1 MGEIW
6 LATASGI
13 GGFRKKIVIK
23 TIVPQYAHDPSFVD
37 MLTSEARL
45 CATFNHPNLIEVF
58 DFFEHEG
65 VHAIAMEYVVGRS
78 LSQLMHRARAAGRP
92 IPPWVALRIL
102 WECCC
107 GLECA
112 HAHDVIHGDLSPG
125 NVMLSFAGLAKVLD
139 FGVASSADA
148 RSSQLKGKYHYMAPE
163 RINAKINDRRTD
175 VYAIGVIMYVL
186 FTGRLPITAPS
197 DAALLWAIVNSRPE
211 RPSAY
216 VTIARDI
223 EDVILHALELDPE
236 ARFQDMGSLLHAIA
250 SCRDNQT
257 RSQLDMAMFVG
268 TLFPGAPDLPAHV
281 RASLATMAPDVEASA
296 TGLDTELEDI
306 EVSLVFDDPLPMPPR
321 QPVPLFEAYEAQES
335 RLSPAGLFHVSGIE
349 RVDGP
354 RPSVFDG
361 ASSDEPLR
369 PSIARGAFG
378 DLPPKDKAWPW
389 TRSLIKP

>member
-6 LATASGI
+6 LASASGI

-23 TIVPQYAHDPSFVD
+23 TIVSQYAHDPSFVD
-37 MLTSEARL
+37 MLTSEACL

-58 DFFEHEG
+58 DFFEHDG

-78 LSQLMHRARAAGRP
+78 LSQLMHRARATHRP
-92 IPPWVALRIL
+92 IPPWAALRIL

-112 HAHDVIHGDLSPG
+112 HTRDVIHGDLSPG

-139 FGVASSADA
+139 FGVASAADV

-163 RINAKINDRRTD
+163 RIDQKINDRRTD
-175 VYAIGVIMYVL
+175 VYALGVIMYVL

-211 RPSAY
+211 LPSAY
-216 VTIARDI
+216 CTIARDV
-223 EDVILHALELDPE
+223 EDVILRAMERDPE
-236 ARFQDMGSLLHAIA
+236 ARFQDMGSLLQAIA
-250 SCRDNQT
+250 GCRDSQS

-268 TLFPGAPDLPAHV
+268 SLFPNAPDLPAHV
-281 RASLATMAPDVEASA
+281 RATLKTLPPDMEASSA
-296 TGLDTELEDI
+296 GLDTELEDI
-306 EVSLVFDDPLPMPPR
+306 EVSLVFDDPIPMPPR
-321 QPVPLFEAYEAQES
+321 QAVPLFEAQAS
-335 RLSPAGLFHVSGIE
+335 RLSVAGLFDARPAGIDRSDVPRSG
-349 RVDGP
+349 
-354 RPSVFDG
+354 VFDV
-361 ASSDEPLR
+361 ASGDEPML
-369 PSIARGAFG
+369 PSTARGAFG
-378 DLPPKDKAWPW
+378 DLPPKNTAWPW